1 MNARIPL
8 PALLIALALFA
19 PAAADTDEDLVARLG
34 AEAWKDREAAMKA
47 CLDRPSARS
56 LLEAAASGSD
66 PEVRW
71 RAKWA
76 LDGLD
81 WGVDAAL
88 AHEVG
93 NPFDQW
99 KDMPPAEL
107 GGAIQRVM
115 GCQKPA
121 RAGVLLRALRRV
133 TDESV
138 RAGAMAGLR
147 QRAEGFTEWAKEK
160 LASEDPETRTG
171 AALALAL
178 WGDKTGV
185 DVLKKDLET
194 GQPLFG
200 RQETIEALI
209 GLGESAGLAAV
220 LAAIRDAVK
229 SKKLPSPR
237 EIEVIAG
244 APVGT
249 AEVEAILLELL
260 EADWGEGV
268 DPAETN
274 DKALEALARCAGPG
288 AVPRL
293 AAWWE
298 KDPSARSDA
307 ISVAVAISDEP
318 GREALATR
326 VATALGGEKATPDD
340 LFMVAALQ
348 RIAGRKEEH
357 RKAVDRLAGAE
368 GVPTGFERIAET
380 ALTLLEAGDGKAAE
394 AYLQKAMEKA
404 GGDIGPLQLVWREA
418 MNAAGKDGDSLDVDR
433 DYNNEAWGLVTHP
446 EKLAH
451 PGLAV
456 RLADW
461 STKNAPGV
469 LALRGTQGAAY
480 FRAGRFDESAKTL
493 EQNLEPFYEGKQED
507 LAFLAMAYKRLGREE
522 DARRID
528 AKCREWETADGK
540 PNPMRPELERVMRE
554 SQQAK

>member
-1 MNARIPL
+1 MNARTRL
-8 PALLIALALFA
+8 NALLLSFACLA
-19 PAAADTDEDLVARLG
+19 PAAADTDADLVARLG
-34 AEAWKDREAAMKA
+34 AETWKDRETAMKA
-47 CLDRPSARS
+47 CLDRPSARP
-56 LLEAAASGSD
+56 LLEAAAGSQD

-76 LDGLD
+76 LDALD
-81 WGVDAAL
+81 WGVDSGL
-88 AHEVG
+88 AQEVG

-99 KDMPPAEL
+99 KDMEPADL
-107 GGAIQRVM
+107 GTAIQRVM

-147 QRAEGFTEWAKEK
+147 QRGEGFTEWAKEK
-160 LASEDPETRTG
+160 LGSEDAETRTG

-178 WGDKTGV
+178 WGDKAGAE
-185 DVLKKDLET
+185 VLKKDLES
-194 GQPLFG
+194 GQPLYG

-237 EIEVIAG
+237 EIEAIAG

-249 AEVEAILLELL
+249 AEVEAMLLDLL
-260 EADWGEGV
+260 EAEWGDGV
-268 DPAETN
+268 DPTETN
-274 DKALEALARCAGPG
+274 DKALDALARCAGPG

-298 KDPSARSDA
+298 KDPSKRSAA
-307 ISVAVAISDEP
+307 ISVAVAISDGQ
-318 GREALATR
+318 GRDALATR

-348 RIAGRKEEH
+348 RLAGRKDEH
-357 RKAVDRLAGAE
+357 RITVDRLAAAD
-368 GVPTGFERIAET
+368 GVPSGFERIAET
-380 ALTLLEAGDGKAAE
+380 ALTLLEAGDGKAAD

-404 GGDIGPLQLVWREA
+404 GGDIGPLVLVWREA
-418 MNAAGKDGDSLDVDR
+418 MTAAGKDGDTLEVDR
-433 DYNNEAWGLVTHP
+433 DYNNEAWVLVTQP

-456 RLADW
+456 RLAEW

-480 FRAGRFDESAKTL
+480 FRAGRFEESVKTL

-522 DARRID
+522 DARKID
-528 AKCREWETADGK
+528 AKCREWEAADGK
-540 PNPMRPELERVMRE
+540 PNPMRPELERVLRE
-554 SQQAK
+554 GQQTK